1 MADQETL
8 CFMPIETLA
17 PLLRRRELSPIEL
30 VTAVLERI
38 DRLEPRLNA
47 FVTVLAQSALDEA
60 RAAERDL
67 AVGRWRGPLHGMP
80 ITLKDLYDTG
90 GIRTSA
96 GARITSHRVPERD
109 STVAERLRAAGAI
122 IVGKCNMFEFAY
134 GHVHP
139 DFGPSRNP
147 WNLAHTTGG
156 SSSGSGAAVAAG
168 LGQASMGSDT
178 GGSIRLPA
186 AFCGIIG
193 LKPTYGLVP
202 RTGVVPLSWSL
213 DHCGPMAR
221 SAWDCAAML
230 QAIAGHDP
238 ADPGSAD
245 RATPDFLAEIDGGA
259 AGLRLGVPRSYLD
272 GVAAPISA
280 ALSEALERFRDLGA
294 EIRDV
299 ELPDADALAL
309 TNLTIITAEAASF
322 HEPWFRERPG
332 DYSEAVRQRLEAGLT
347 MLATDLLRAQRARR
361 TLVERMR
368 EAMSNLDLLVHP
380 SSPIPPPTIEEIVH
394 SLPGSEGGDGILR
407 RGRFTSPYTLT
418 GLPAISLPAGFTDDG
433 LPIGI
438 QLVGHAWSDALVL
451 KAARAYQSATDWH
464 THRPALSPGSE

>member
-1 MADQETL
+1 
-8 CFMPIETLA
+8 
-17 PLLRRRELSPIEL
+17 
-30 VTAVLERI
+30 VLERI
-38 DRLEPRLNA
+38 EQLEPQLNA
-47 FVTVLAQSALDEA
+47 FITVLADTAVEEA

-67 AVGRWRGPLHGMP
+67 AAGRWRGPLHGVP
-80 ITLKDLYDTG
+80 ITLKDLYDTA

-96 GARITSHRVPERD
+96 GARITAHRVPDRD

-122 IVGKCNMFEFAY
+122 LVGKCNMFEFAY

-186 AFCGIIG
+186 AFCGIVG

-202 RTGVVPLSWSL
+202 RTGVVALSWSL

-230 QAIAGHDP
+230 QAVAGHDP
-238 ADPGSAD
+238 ADPGSAA
-245 RATPDFLAEIDGGA
+245 RPTPDYLAEIDGGV
-259 AGLRLGVPRSYLD
+259 AGLRLGVPRSWLD
-272 GVAAPISA
+272 GVAEPIASA
-280 ALSEALERFRDLGA
+280 FSDVLERFRELGA

-299 ELPDADALAL
+299 EPPDGLALAL

-332 DYSEAVRQRLEAGLT
+332 DYSEAVRQRLEDGLT
-347 MLATDLLRAQRARR
+347 MRAADLLRAQRARR
-361 TLVERMR
+361 TLVDQMR
-368 EAMSNLDLLVHP
+368 AAMSELDLIVHP
-380 SSPIPPPTIEEIVH
+380 AAPILPPTIEEIVTA
-394 SLPGSEGGDGILR
+394 LPGGGSGDSLLR

-418 GLPAISLPAGFTDDG
+418 GLPAISVPAGFADGG

-438 QLVGHAWSDALVL
+438 QLIGHAWSDALVL
-451 KAARAYQSATDWH
+451 RAARAYQSVTDWH
-464 THRPALSPGSE
+464 TRRPALSPDSD